1 MPEPRLRAVKPD
13 EKPPARRKKVLTVD
27 EAAKTGDPR
36 DVLVAMRDRIA
47 VAVQNPECPPRDLAS
62 LTRRLAEVARE
73 IKAMELAEQQ
83 EADESVPDDVEFD
96 PASV

>member
-1 MPEPRLRAVKPD
+1 MARTRLRAVQADDAPEEPLRKPTM
-13 EKPPARRKKVLTVD
+13 V
-27 EAAKTGDPR
+27 EAAASGDHKAL
-36 DVLVAMRDRIA
+36 LVAMRDRIA